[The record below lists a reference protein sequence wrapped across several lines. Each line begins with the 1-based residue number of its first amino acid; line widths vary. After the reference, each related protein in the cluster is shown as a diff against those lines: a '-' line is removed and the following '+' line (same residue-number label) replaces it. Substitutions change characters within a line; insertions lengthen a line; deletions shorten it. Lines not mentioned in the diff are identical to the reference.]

1 MELEN
6 AFVRVIKGSTRQG
19 ASVDGT
25 VFRLLGH
32 ISKDAF
38 GTFITV
44 DGRGH
49 ESTRNGKARIYLEP
63 TGYEMI
69 DSTTGARV
77 VNATDETSSTE
88 DARTDEEIR
97 VELKETF
104 EIVAEMAE
112 ATTTG
117 VIKGLIISGPAGIGK
132 SHTVETVMDET
143 IGMQCKLQGLE
154 PKYDIFKGH
163 TSALNLYCML
173 YRYSSAGS
181 VLVMDDADSALYDED
196 CLNLLKAVLDTKKV
210 RRVNWGTNTTILEK
224 EGVPSS
230 FEFEGAVIFLTN
242 IKWDNCKSARIA
254 NHLQAILSRSH
265 YLDLK
270 VDTLRERVIHMRNVV
285 ETTDMLWEYNFN
297 AADIEDLMGY
307 LLENINRLQFVD
319 LRTVLK
325 AADLKRAMP
334 AAWRKRA
341 DRTLCKRA

>member
-19 ASVDGT
+19 VSVDGT

-49 ESTRNGKARIYLEP
+49 EGTRNGKARIYLDP

-69 DSTTGARV
+69 DAAGARV
-77 VNATDETSSTE
+77 AQAETPAAEE
-88 DARTDEEIR
+88 DTRTDDEIR
-97 VELKETF
+97 LELKETF
-104 EIVAEMAE
+104 EIVAEMTE

-132 SHTVETVMDET
+132 SHTVETVLDET

-154 PKYDIFKGH
+154 PKYDIIRGNL
-163 TSALNLYCML
+163 SAITLYCQL
-173 YRYSSAGS
+173 YRYSSKGS
-181 VLVMDDADSALYDED
+181 VLVLDDCDGILYDED
-196 CLNLLKAVLDTKKV
+196 GLNVLKAALDSKKT
-210 RRVNWGTNTTILEK
+210 RRIHWGTQSTILER

-230 FEFEGAVIFLTN
+230 FEFEGSVVFLTN
-242 IKWDNCKSARIA
+242 IKWDKPKSPRIA
-254 NHLQAILSRSH
+254 NHLSAIMSRVH

-270 VDTLRERVIHMRNVV
+270 VDTMRERVIHISNIV
-285 ETTDMLWEYNFN
+285 ETTDMLWDYNFN
-297 AADIEDLMGY
+297 KADLEDLMGW
-307 LLENINRLQFVD
+307 LLENVNRIEFFD
-319 LRTVLK
+319 LRTVVK

-334 AAWRKRA
+334 TTWRKRA
-341 DRTLCKRA
+341 DRTLCKRGS

>member
-6 AFVRVIKGSTRQG
+6 AFVRVIKGNTRQG
-19 ASVDGT
+19 VSVDGT

-49 ESTRNGKARIYLEP
+49 EGTRNGKARIYLEP

-69 DSTTGARV
+69 DSTGARV
-77 VNATDETSSTE
+77 ILNE
-88 DARTDEEIR
+88 DSESLEDTRTDDEIR
-97 VELKETF
+97 LELKETF
-104 EIVAEMAE
+104 EIVGEMAE

-117 VIKGLIISGPAGIGK
+117 VIKGLVISGPAGIGK

-154 PKYDIFKGH
+154 PKYNIIRGNL
-163 TSALNLYCML
+163 SAISLYCQL
-173 YRYSSAGS
+173 YRYSSKGS
-181 VLVMDDADSALYDED
+181 VLVLDDCDGILYDED
-196 CLNLLKAVLDTKKV
+196 GLNVLKAVLDTKKT
-210 RRVNWGTNTTILEK
+210 RRVHWGTNSIILEK
-224 EGVPSS
+224 EGVPSN
-230 FEFEGAVIFLTN
+230 FEFEGSVVFLTN
-242 IKWDNCKSARIA
+242 IKWDNCKSPRIA
-254 NHLQAILSRSH
+254 NHLSALMSRVH

-285 ETTDMLWEYNFN
+285 ETTDMLWEYNFTDR
-297 AADIEDLMGY
+297 DIDDLMGWIMN
-307 LLENINRLQFVD
+307 NINRIQFVD
-319 LRTVLK
+319 LRTVVK

-334 AAWRKRA
+334 TTWHKRA
-341 DRTLCKRA
+341 ERTLCKHRGG